1 MRLLVTGGAGF
12 IGSHFIRYWLQNY
25 PKDSVV
31 NFDLLT
37 YAGNLENLTDV
48 IKKFGDRYAFVK
60 GDITDISAV
69 ESVFTEHKPDV
80 VVNFA
85 AESHNSW
92 AIIDPCRFFR
102 TNILGTQTLL
112 EVARRK
118 GVDRFQHVSTCEVYG
133 DLPLDSDEI
142 FTEQSSCRPQ
152 TPYNASKDRPDHA
165 VQSYYHTF
173 NIPTVISRCSNN
185 YGPFQF
191 PEKVIPLFTTKALEG
206 QPLPLYEHSQ
216 NKREWVY
223 VLDHC
228 RAIDLMIHQGK
239 IGEVYNVGTGT
250 EKTVEEIADSVL
262 SALNLPQSMKTYVPD
277 RPSHDR
283 RYLLDS
289 SKVRTELGWKPLID
303 FADGLR
309 ETVKWYVENKQW
321 WQVLK
326 EREAVQEGNWLNQK
340 G

>member
-12 IGSHFIRYWLQNY
+12 IGSHFIRYWLENY

-60 GDITDISAV
+60 VDITDISAV
-69 ESVFTEHKPDV
+69 ESVFTEHNPDV
-80 VVNFA
+80 GVNFA

-152 TPYNASKDRPDHA
+152 TPYNASKAGADHA

>member
-12 IGSHFIRYWLQNY
+12 IGSHFIRYWLTNY
-25 PKDSVV
+25 PQDSVV

-37 YAGNLENLTDV
+37 YAGNLQNLIDV
-48 IKKFGDRYAFVK
+48 IDRFGGRYIFVQ
-60 GDITDISAV
+60 GDIADISSV
-69 ESVFTEHKPDV
+69 ETAFTEHKPEI

-92 AIIDPCRFFR
+92 AIIDPSRFFR
-102 TNILGTQTLL
+102 TNVLGTQTLL
-112 EVARRK
+112 EVSRQK
-118 GVDRFQHVSTCEVYG
+118 GIERFQHVSTCEVYG
-133 DLPLDSDEI
+133 DLPLDSGET
-142 FTEQSSCRPQ
+142 FTEQSPCRPR
-152 TPYNASKDRPDHA
+152 TPYNASKAGADHA
-165 VQSYYHTF
+165 VQAYYHTF

-191 PEKVIPLFTTKALEG
+191 PEKVIPLFTTRALDN
-206 QPLPLYEHSQ
+206 QPLPLYQHSQ
-216 NKREWVY
+216 NRREWVH

-228 RAIDLMIHQGK
+228 HAIDLMIHRGK
-239 IGEVYNVGTGT
+239 AGEVYNVGTGV
-250 EKTVEEIADSVL
+250 EKTIEEIADSVL
-262 SALNLPQSMKTYVPD
+262 NTLNLPQSMKTYVPD

-309 ETVKWYVENKQW
+309 ETVQWYVGKRQW

-326 EREAVQEGNWLNQK
+326 EREAVQEGNWPNQK